1 MSALQKATLARVT
14 PGLLLYPE
22 VNLLSEG
29 QGHMLP
35 FHGLCPWTGLSQLS
49 RGRTVLG
56 RRMREVLRR
65 LHWLRHFI
73 RDAAH
78 ERRGDEETLKVNKVL
93 LMCSG
98 PPSSCWSW
106 SHCSSPYTL
115 SPAPISPAPK
125 GRLCLW
131 TRAWDPAG
139 PQGARTLS
147 TLLPWEAK
155 EAPAVSPWQPGGPV
169 SPSLGVRVALSWVS
183 CPVILILFKY
193 PHLLN
198 GA

>member
-14 PGLLLYPE
+14 PGLLLHPE

-49 RGRTVLG
+49 RGRAVLG

-78 ERRGDEETLKVNKVL
+78 ERRGDEETIKVNKVL

-106 SHCSSPYTL
+106 SHCSSPIPSPQHQSPQLPRGGFLSGPGHGTL
-115 SPAPISPAPK
+115 LARRVQGPSLRCCPGK
-125 GRLCLW
+125 QKRHLLCL
-131 TRAWDPAG
+131 
-139 PQGARTLS
+139 QGNLEGLS
-147 TLLPWEAK
+147 LLLWECGW
-155 EAPAVSPWQPGGPV
+155 P
-169 SPSLGVRVALSWVS
+169 
-183 CPVILILFKY
+183 
-193 PHLLN
+193 
-198 GA
+198 